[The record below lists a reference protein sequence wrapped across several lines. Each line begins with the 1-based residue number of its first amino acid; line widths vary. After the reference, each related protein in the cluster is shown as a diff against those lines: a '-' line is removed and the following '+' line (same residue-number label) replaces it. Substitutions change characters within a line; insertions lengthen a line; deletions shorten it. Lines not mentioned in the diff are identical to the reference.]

1 MHSHILIPV
10 ALDHE
15 TIVPAKIALARKLL
29 ADGGR
34 ITLLTVLE
42 NIPGFVSEFVTIK
55 SENELTAGI
64 RAKLDAVADGNADI
78 QTDIRLGKPG
88 VEIVTYAQGTE
99 VDLIIV
105 GSHKPGV
112 SDYFLGSTA
121 ARVARRAPCAV
132 YIQR

>member
-1 MHSHILIPV
+1 MTSHILIPV

-15 TIVPAKIALARKLL
+15 PIVPAKIALARQLL
-29 ADGGR
+29 GPGGR

-42 NIPGFVSEFVTIK
+42 SIPGFVSEFVTVD
-55 SENELTAGI
+55 SGNHLTNRI
-64 RAKLDAVADGNADI
+64 RDKLDEVAGGAADI
-78 QTDIRLGKPG
+78 SVAVETGKPG
-88 VEIVTYAQGTE
+88 VEIVTFAASNA

>member
-1 MHSHILIPV
+1 MTSHILIPV

-15 TIVPAKIALARKLL
+15 PIVPAKIALARQFLGP
-29 ADGGR
+29 GGR

-42 NIPGFVSEFVTIK
+42 SIPGFVSEFVTVT
-55 SENELTAGI
+55 SENHLTSRIQDKLAQVAG
-64 RAKLDAVADGNADI
+64 DAADI
-78 QTDIRLGKPG
+78 TVEVATGKPG
-88 VEIVTYAQGTE
+88 VEIVTFAASNA

>member
-29 ADGGR
+29 AGGGR

-42 NIPGFVSEFVTIK
+42 NIPGFVSEFVTVK
-55 SENELTAGI
+55 SENELTTGV
-64 RAKLDAVADGNADI
+64 RAKLDAVADGHGDI
-78 QTDIRLGKPG
+78 ETVIRLGKPG
-88 VEIVTYAQGTE
+88 VQIVMYAE
-99 VDLIIV
+99 ENKVDLIIV